1 MVQMKPFHYLYV
13 IIGML
18 VAAFFGISLGMGI
31 TCMIPVSFVVIG
43 LFAYQNMK
51 KNLPVGQ
58 AILNGGLP
66 PLIGG
71 LLIWL
76 CFLLGN
82 WFNVGGCRS
91 VWSLLLMTLI

>member
-1 MVQMKPFHYLYV
+1 MQRVRFNLNFNYNGTNEAFSFPVCHHRYV
-13 IIGML
+13 GGCVLWNLTWYGYHVYDSGLIR
-18 VAAFFGISLGMGI
+18 
-31 TCMIPVSFVVIG
+31 CHWVVR
-43 LFAYQNMK
+43 LPEHEE
-51 KNLPVGQ
+51 NLPVGQ

-82 WFNVGGCRS
+82 WFNVGG
-91 VWSLLLMTLI
+91 

>member
-51 KNLPVGQ
+51 K
-58 AILNGGLP
+58 I
-66 PLIGG
+66 
-71 LLIWL
+71 
-76 CFLLGN
+76 FLSDRLSSTEV
-82 WFNVGGCRS
+82 FHH
-91 VWSLLLMTLI
+91 

>member
-13 IIGML
+13 IISML
-18 VAAFFGISLGMGI
+18 VAAFFGISLDMGI

-82 WFNVGGCRS
+82 WFNVGG
-91 VWSLLLMTLI
+91 

>member
-51 KNLPVGQ
+51 EKSS
-58 AILNGGLP
+58 
-66 PLIGG
+66 
-71 LLIWL
+71 
-76 CFLLGN
+76 
-82 WFNVGGCRS
+82 CRTGYPQRRS
-91 VWSLLLMTLI
+91 STTDRRSSHLAMLSTW

>member
-1 MVQMKPFHYLYV
+1 MVQMKLFITCTSSSVCWWLR
-13 IIGML
+13 
-18 VAAFFGISLGMGI
+18 SLESHLMGI

-82 WFNVGGCRS
+82 WFNVGG
-91 VWSLLLMTLI
+91 

>member
-1 MVQMKPFHYLYV
+1 MVQMKNFWYLYA

-18 VAAFFGISLGMGI
+18 VAAFFGISLDMGI
-31 TCMIPVSFVVIG
+31 TCLIPVSFVVIG
-43 LFAYQNMK
+43 LFAYQSMK
-51 KNLPVGQ
+51 KGLPTVQ

-76 CFLLGN
+76 CFLLKN
-82 WFNVGGCRS
+82 WFNVGG
-91 VWSLLLMTLI
+91 

>member
-18 VAAFFGISLGMGI
+18 VAAFFGISLDMGI

-51 KNLPVGQ
+51 K
-58 AILNGGLP
+58 I
-66 PLIGG
+66 
-71 LLIWL
+71 
-76 CFLLGN
+76 FLSDRLSSTEV
-82 WFNVGGCRS
+82 FHH
-91 VWSLLLMTLI
+91 

>member
-1 MVQMKPFHYLYV
+1 MQRVRFNLNFNYNGTNEAFSLPVRHHRYV
-13 IIGML
+13 GGC
-18 VAAFFGISLGMGI
+18 VI
-31 TCMIPVSFVVIG
+31 TCMIPVLFVVIG

-82 WFNVGGCRS
+82 WFNVGG
-91 VWSLLLMTLI
+91 

>member
-51 KNLPVGQ
+51 KNLGTN
-58 AILNGGLP
+58 ILIDTGKSG
-66 PLIGG
+66 IYG
-71 LLIWL
+71 I
-76 CFLLGN
+76 
-82 WFNVGGCRS
+82 
-91 VWSLLLMTLI
+91 

>member
-1 MVQMKPFHYLYV
+1 
-13 IIGML
+13 ML
-18 VAAFFGISLGMGI
+18 VAAFFGISLDMGI

-82 WFNVGGCRS
+82 WFNVGG
-91 VWSLLLMTLI
+91 

>member
-1 MVQMKPFHYLYV
+1 MFQMKNFHYLHV
-13 IIGML
+13 IIGMM

-31 TCMIPVSFVVIG
+31 TCLIPVSFVVIC

-51 KNLPVGQ
+51 KNLPVKQ

-71 LLIWL
+71 FLIWL
-76 CFLLGN
+76 CFLLRN
-82 WFNVGGCRS
+82 WFNVG
-91 VWSLLLMTLI
+91 VE